1 MTARPWLRSPPD
13 DPQATYQ
20 IAGLIALEAAV
31 TIPVRVRVLVVPY
44 PGVNRVQRLEDPA
57 ELHTVRELIDDCERL
72 CFALDAHR
80 QEITRHV
87 ADDLYDDR
95 SF

>member
-1 MTARPWLRSPPD
+1 MTARPWIQIPPD

-20 IAGLIALEAAV
+20 IAGLVALEAAV
-31 TIPVRVRVLVVPY
+31 AIAARALVVTY
-44 PGVNRVQRLEDPA
+44 PGVNRVPRPDDPA
-57 ELHTVRELIDDCERL
+57 ELRTARDLIDDCARL

-80 QEITRHV
+80 HEITRYVHDELD
-87 ADDLYDDR
+87 ADQ

>member
-1 MTARPWLRSPPD
+1 MTDRPWIRIPPD

-31 TIPVRVRVLVVPY
+31 AIAARVLVVTY
-44 PGVNRVQRLEDPA
+44 PGVNRVQRPEDPA
-57 ELHTVRELIDDCERL
+57 ELHTARELIDDCERL

-80 QEITRHV
+80 HEITRPV
-87 ADDLYDDR
+87 ADDLDDDR

>member
-1 MTARPWLRSPPD
+1 MTARPWIRIPPD

-31 TIPVRVRVLVVPY
+31 AIAARALVCTY
-44 PGVNRVQRLEDPA
+44 PGVNRVPRPNDPA
-57 ELHTVRELIDDCERL
+57 ELHTARELIDDCERL

-80 QEITRHV
+80 HEITRHV
-87 ADDLYDDR
+87 TDDPTDYDR

>member
-1 MTARPWLRSPPD
+1 MTARPRIRLPRD
-13 DPQATYQ
+13 DPRATYQ

-31 TIPVRVRVLVVPY
+31 AITARALVVTY
-44 PGVNRVQRLEDPA
+44 PGVNRVPRPDDPA
-57 ELHTVRELIDDCERL
+57 ELHTARELIDDCERI

-80 QEITRHV
+80 HEITRHV
-87 ADDLYDDR
+87 PDDLDDDR

>member
-1 MTARPWLRSPPD
+1 MTARPWIRIPPD
-13 DPQATYQ
+13 DPQATHQ

-31 TIPVRVRVLVVPY
+31 AIAARALVVTY
-44 PGVNRVQRLEDPA
+44 PGVNRVPRPDDPA
-57 ELHTVRELIDDCERL
+57 ELRTARDLIHDCERL

-80 QEITRHV
+80 HEITRHV
-87 ADDLYDDR
+87 HDDLDADQ

>member
-1 MTARPWLRSPPD
+1 MTARPWIRIPPD

-31 TIPVRVRVLVVPY
+31 AIAARALVVTY
-44 PGVNRVQRLEDPA
+44 PGVNRVPRPDDPA
-57 ELHTVRELIDDCERL
+57 ELRTARDLIDDCERL

-80 QEITRHV
+80 NEIKRHV
-87 ADDLYDDR
+87 PEELDDDR
-95 SF
+95 RF

>member
-1 MTARPWLRSPPD
+1 MTARPWIHIPPD

-31 TIPVRVRVLVVPY
+31 AIAARVLVVTY
-44 PGVNRVQRLEDPA
+44 PGVNRVPRTNDPA
-57 ELHTVRELIDDCERL
+57 ELHTARELIDDCERL

-80 QEITRHV
+80 HEITRHV
-87 ADDLYDDR
+87 TDDPTDYDR